1 MPFSPQGGNGTV
13 LAPSDVVAVSAN
25 FEDIGKLNQTS
36 PVYRYCFECYAKSVV
51 FYKALNALPSIRI
64 SW

>member
-1 MPFSPQGGNGTV
+1 MAG
-13 LAPSDVVAVSAN
+13 SAN

-51 FYKALNALPSIRI
+51 FLQSFKCFTVNQNFMVT
-64 SW
+64 